1 MSNAVRRIAQPES
14 MRTQIY
20 ESLRLRLQGSEFT
33 TDDRLVDTEVA
44 KEYGTSRMPA
54 REALLALMS
63 QGFLRQTS
71 RGFVIPV
78 LTAGDIRDIF
88 AIRKLVEPDAAAQ
101 AAVNMTDSDIARLS
115 SARIMAIEA
124 CESDAKALMLA
135 NMEFRNVWIEAVRNQ
150 RLRSLIESFSD
161 HAQAV
166 RIATLRGVDSRAV
179 VLDGMRQLLDGFS
192 AHDGDAVKT
201 SLAAFIAASEEFYF
215 NGAETGAQIEA
226 GNAKGWE

>member
-1 MSNAVRRIAQPES
+1 VSSAVRKIAQPES

-33 TDDRLVDTEVA
+33 TDDRLVDTEIA

-63 QGFLRQTS
+63 QGFLKQTS

-78 LTAGDIRDIF
+78 LTPQDIRDIF
-88 AIRKLVEPDAAAQ
+88 EIRRLVEPDAAAQ
-101 AAVNMTDSDIARLS
+101 AARSMTDANIARLAA
-115 SARIMAIEA
+115 ARQMAMDA
-124 CESDAKALMLA
+124 GRSGDAKALMLA
-135 NMEFRNVWIEAVRNQ
+135 NMEFRSVWIEAVPNP

-166 RIATLRGVDSRAV
+166 RIATLKEVDSRAV
-179 VLDGMRQLLDGFS
+179 VLDGIDQLMKGF
-192 AHDGDAVKT
+192 AGRDGDTVKAR
-201 SLAAFIAASEEFYF
+201 LAAFIEAAEAIYFRGLGSE
-215 NGAETGAQIEA
+215 NAPAVAQSRP
-226 GNAKGWE
+226 